1 MRNKQCPRLIRVGD
15 DESLHERI
23 RARMINTVSLAS
35 AKNRS
40 TPSSEQALR
49 LIELGS

>member
-1 MRNKQCPRLIRVGD
+1 MRNKQCLRLVRVGD
-15 DESLHERI
+15 DKSLRKRI

-40 TPSSEQALR
+40 TPSSGQALR
-49 LIELGS
+49 LIEPGS